1 MVKSAFL
8 NVTDKVIDNLEGG
21 YFHPDM
27 FKDGRLKYNAAYAS
41 SGETMFGIDRK
52 NGTSLASSPAW
63 AAFWRIIDQSG
74 ARKKWKWNYRGGSL
88 ESQLTQLAGEM
99 MYPHFMRLYDKYLT
113 TASRNAVTDDQRLG
127 FHFSYASWN
136 GAGWFQ
142 RFANVINKATA
153 SGISDTNKLTDI
165 AISSRINSSNK
176 LIRQSGEKIKE
187 LLKQLNSG
195 EKKNDY
201 LDFLNPDSWLRFT
214 RFRFDR

>member
-27 FKDGRLKYNAAYAS
+27 FNDGRLKYNAAYAS

-63 AAFWRIIDQSG
+63 AQFWKIIDNAG

-88 ESQLTQLAGEM
+88 EPQLTQLTGEM
-99 MYPHFMRLYDKYLT
+99 MYPHFMRLYNKYLT
-113 TASRNAVTDDQRLG
+113 TASRNAVVDDQRLG

-136 GAGWFQ
+136 GEGWFKY
-142 RFANVINKATA
+142 FAGKINDATA
-153 SGISDTNKLTDI
+153 KNITDTDKLTEI
-165 AISSRINSSNK
+165 AISNRVNSSSA
-176 LIRQSGEKIKE
+176 LIRQSGEKIK
-187 LLKQLNSG
+187 QLSAQLDSG
-195 EKKNDY
+195 EKKNHY
-201 LDFLNPDSWLRFT
+201 LDVFNPDSWIRLANIRF
-214 RFRFDR
+214 